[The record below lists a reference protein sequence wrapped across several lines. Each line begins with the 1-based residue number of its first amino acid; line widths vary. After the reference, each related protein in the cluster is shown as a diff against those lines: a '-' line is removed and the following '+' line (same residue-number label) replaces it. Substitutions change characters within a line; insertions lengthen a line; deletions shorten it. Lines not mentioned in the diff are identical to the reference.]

1 EQREHVA
8 ARFRIHEEVA
18 VLDPGGDAFEP
29 YQSAEIVA
37 LQPACEFIGRDV
49 GEYRHRS
56 VGPTSAGSSEVEEG
70 LAFFGSRLEAARLVE
85 VEDRVDDPGGIVR
98 DLDEVDILAGDR
110 ALGNRGRSCPFG

>member
-1 EQREHVA
+1 
-8 ARFRIHEEVA
+8 FRVDEEVA
-18 VLDPGGDAFEP
+18 VLDAGGDPFEP
-29 YQSAEIVA
+29 DQPAEIVA

-85 VEDRVDDPGGIVR
+85 VEDRVDDPGGMVR
-98 DLDEVDILAGDR
+98 DLDEVDILGGGR
-110 ALGNRGRSCPFG
+110 AVGNQGR